1 MKQTHDLVQ
10 GTDPW
15 DLFRLEHFGASEAAA
30 MLGLSKK
37 TTRNELLRM
46 KKTGIAKTFSEWLQV
61 NVLDHGHEV
70 EALARPHIEKL
81 IGEELYAVTCS
92 DGKPSAS
99 CDGLTMDDRIAMEHK
114 QWNESLAALVAS
126 GVVPD
131 EHMPQCQQ
139 ILMVT
144 GAEKLIFVVSDG
156 TPEKMVYVWVFPS
169 QEWFERIRAGWAQ
182 FEHDLATYVPTEPV
196 AEVVGRTPETLPA
209 LRIEVTGE
217 VTDSNLEQYRE
228 HALAVFA
235 GINRDLQTDQ
245 DFANAAKTVT
255 WCGEVETRLKAAK
268 EHALSQTESIDKLF
282 KTIDAITEEARATRL
297 ELNRLVEARKL
308 ARKSEIVAGGV
319 KGLAD
324 HIAALNTRLGK
335 PYMPAVSVDFGGAI
349 KGMRSFDSMQN
360 AVDTALANAKIVA
373 SAAADRIQIN
383 LGTLRGLASD
393 LPQLFPDTAQIVQ
406 KAPEDLTALVKNR
419 VAEHQAAEE
428 KKEEERREKIRKDLA
443 SSEIQGIQQQVMI
456 ATLGRGNRVGGTIE
470 CIRDTLAETE
480 AWPIDAERFGA
491 LAGMAQQAKETAV
504 AEIRAL
510 LSKAEQRI
518 AVAATAAAPAPAASH
533 SAASAAVAPLSG
545 TPSNAPAAAPAPA
558 VIPLQPRLQP
568 AATVVPTLSIGA
580 INERLQHLTVT
591 EAGLRGLGFE
601 AAGRERAAP
610 RYHESDFAHMLAAI
624 ATHVQSIQAKQAA

>member
-92 DGKPSAS
+92 DGRPSAS

-335 PYMPAVSVDFGGAI
+335 PYMPAVTVDFGGAI

-383 LGTLRGLASD
+383 LGTLRELAAG

-419 VAEHQAAEE
+419 VAEHRAAEAKKEEAQRERIAAEE
-428 KKEEERREKIRKDLA
+428 K
-443 SSEIQGIQQQVMI
+443 V
-456 ATLGRGNRVGGTIE
+456 
-470 CIRDTLAETE
+470 
-480 AWPIDAERFGA
+480 
-491 LAGMAQQAKETAV
+491 
-504 AEIRAL
+504 
-510 LSKAEQRI
+510 KAEA
-518 AVAATAAAPAPAASH
+518 AVRAEQEAAVRTAAAAELTAAKQSEAGAEL
-533 SAASAAVAPLSG
+533 SPVAQALNEAEGAQRFASAHSSIGRAV
-545 TPSNAPAAAPAPA
+545 APAPA
-558 VIPLQPRLQP
+558 VIAMPPRAQP
-568 AATVVPTLSIGA
+568 AANVVPTLSIGA

>member
-10 GTDPW
+10 GTDAW
-15 DLFRLEHFGASEAAA
+15 DLFRLQHFGASEAAA

-70 EALARPHIEKL
+70 EALARPQIEKL
-81 IGEELYAVTCS
+81 IGEELYPVTCS
-92 DGKPSAS
+92 DGKESAS

-114 QWNESLAALVAS
+114 QWNETLAAIVAA
-126 GVVPD
+126 GQVPD

-144 GAEKLIFVVSDG
+144 GAEQLIFVVSDG
-156 TPEKMVYVWVFPS
+156 TPEKMVFVWVFPNP
-169 QEWFERIRAGWAQ
+169 EWFARLRAGWAQ
-182 FEHDLATYVPTEPV
+182 FERDLETYEPTEPV
-196 AEVVGRTPETLPA
+196 VEAVGRTPETLPA

-217 VTDSNLEQYRE
+217 VTDSNLEQYRT

-297 ELNRLVEARKL
+297 ELNKLVEARKL
-308 ARKSEIVAGGV
+308 ARKGEIVAGGV

-324 HIAALNTRLGK
+324 HITAMNQRLGK
-335 PYMPAVSVDFGGAI
+335 PYMPSVQVDFGGAI

-360 AVDTALANAKIVA
+360 AVDTALANAKIAA
-373 SAAADRIQIN
+373 SATADRIQLN
-383 LGTLRGLASD
+383 LATLREHATELAF
-393 LPQLFPDTAQIVQ
+393 LFPDTQVIVQ
-406 KAPEDLTALVKNR
+406 KEPDDLTALVKSR
-419 VAEHQAAEE
+419 IADHRAAEA
-428 KKEEERREKIRKDLA
+428 KKEEEQREQLRKDMA
-443 SSEIQGIQQQVMI
+443 MSEIQGIEQQVMI
-456 ATLGRGNRVGGTIE
+456 ATLGRAGVRAGGTIE

-480 AWPIDAERFGA
+480 AWRIDEERFGS
-491 LAGMAQQAKETAV
+491 LMSMAQQAKDAAV
-504 AEIRAL
+504 TEIRAL
-510 LSKAEQRI
+510 LVKAEAR
-518 AVAATAAAPAPAASH
+518 AAAATPPALTPST
-533 SAASAAVAPLSG
+533 ASAAVAPPST
-545 TPSNAPAAAPAPA
+545 TPSSAPAAAPAPA
-558 VIPLQPRLQP
+558 VIPLPVCAAAAP
-568 AATVVPTLSIGA
+568 ASAPSLSIGA
-580 INERLQHLTVT
+580 INERLQHFTVT

-601 AAGRERAAP
+601 PAGRERAAP
-610 RYHESDFAHMLAAI
+610 RYHESDFPHMLAAI
-624 ATHVQSIQAKQAA
+624 VAHVQGIQAKQAA

>member
-10 GTDPW
+10 GSDAW
-15 DLFRLEHFGASEAAA
+15 DLFRLQHFGASEAAA

-70 EALARPHIEKL
+70 EALARPHIERL
-81 IGEELYAVTCS
+81 IGEELYPVTCS
-92 DGKPSAS
+92 DGKESAS

-114 QWNESLAALVAS
+114 QWNEALAAIVSA
-126 GVVPD
+126 GKVPD

-139 ILMVT
+139 VLKVT

-156 TPEKMVYVWVFPS
+156 TPERMVFVWVLPDPV
-169 QEWFERIRAGWAQ
+169 WFERLSAGWAQ
-182 FEHDLATYVPTEPV
+182 FEHDLATYEPTDPV

-235 GINRDLQTDQ
+235 GINRNLQTDQ

-255 WCGEVETRLKAAK
+255 WCGDVETRLKAAK

-297 ELNRLVEARKL
+297 ELNKLVEARKL
-308 ARKSEIVAGGV
+308 ARKGEIVAGGV

-324 HIAALNTRLGK
+324 HIATLNARIGK
-335 PYMPAVSVDFGGAI
+335 SYMPAVAVDFGGAI

-360 AVDTALANAKIVA
+360 AVDTALANAKIAA
-373 SAAADRIQIN
+373 SATADRIQLN
-383 LGTLRGLASD
+383 LATLRERATSLEF
-393 LPQLFPDTAQIVQ
+393 LFPDTAQIVQ
-406 KAPEDLTALVKNR
+406 KAPDDLTSLVKTR
-419 VAEHQAAEE
+419 IAEHRAAEA
-428 KKEEERREKIRKDLA
+428 KKEEEQRERIRA
-443 SSEIQGIQQQVMI
+443 EET
-456 ATLGRGNRVGGTIE
+456 ARIE
-470 CIRDTLAETE
+470 REQE
-480 AWPIDAERFGA
+480 AER
-491 LAGMAQQAKETAV
+491 
-504 AEIRAL
+504 
-510 LSKAEQRI
+510 QRI
-518 AVAATAAAPAPAASH
+518 AREQAAQAPAPAP
-533 SAASAAVAPLSG
+533 VA
-545 TPSNAPAAAPAPA
+545 APAAAPAPIA
-558 VIPLQPRLQP
+558 AARVAGPAPAPTVIAMPTRAQPP
-568 AATVVPTLSIGA
+568 ASAVPTLSIGA
-580 INERLQHLTVT
+580 INERLQLFTVT

-601 AAGRERAAP
+601 PAGRERAAP
-610 RYHESDFAHMLAAI
+610 RYHEADFPHMLAAI
-624 ATHVQSIQAKQAA
+624 VGHVQAIQAKQAA

>member
-10 GTDPW
+10 GTDAW
-15 DLFRLEHFGASEAAA
+15 DQFRLEHFGASEAAA

-46 KKTGIAKTFSEWLQV
+46 KKTGVAKTFSEWLQV
-61 NVLDHGHEV
+61 NVLDYGHEV

-81 IGEELYAVTCS
+81 IGEELYPVTCS
-92 DGKPSAS
+92 DGKESAS

-114 QWNESLAALVAS
+114 QRNETLAAVVAA
-126 GVVPD
+126 GQVPE

-139 ILMVT
+139 ILKVT

-156 TPEKMVYVWVFPS
+156 TPEKMVYVWVFPDPA
-169 QEWFERIRAGWAQ
+169 WFARLSAGWAQ
-182 FEHDLATYVPTEPV
+182 FEKDLLTYEPTEPV
-196 AEVVGRTPETLPA
+196 VAAVGRTPETLPA
-209 LRIEVTGE
+209 LRIEVTGQ

-308 ARKSEIVAGGV
+308 ARKGEIVAGGV
-319 KGLAD
+319 KALAD

-335 PYMPAVSVDFGGAI
+335 LYMPAVPVDFGGAI

-360 AVDTALANAKIVA
+360 AVDTALANAKIA
-373 SAAADRIQIN
+373 ADSAADRIQIN
-383 LGTLRGLASD
+383 LGTLREHATELAF
-393 LPQLFPDTAQIVQ
+393 LFPDTQVIVQ
-406 KAPEDLTALVKNR
+406 KAPDDLTALVKTR

-428 KKEEERREKIRKDLA
+428 KKR
-443 SSEIQGIQQQVMI
+443 
-456 ATLGRGNRVGGTIE
+456 
-470 CIRDTLAETE
+470 
-480 AWPIDAERFGA
+480 A
-491 LAGMAQQAKETAV
+491 LA
-504 AEIRAL
+504 
-510 LSKAEQRI
+510 
-518 AVAATAAAPAPAASH
+518 AAAAAPAP
-533 SAASAAVAPLSG
+533 VPG
-545 TPSNAPAAAPAPA
+545 PAPA
-558 VIPLQPRLQP
+558 VATPVATPSPAPTVIAMSPRIQP
-568 AATVVPTLSIGA
+568 AGAVPTLSIGL
-580 INERLQHLTVT
+580 INERLQHFTVT
-591 EAGLRGLGFE
+591 AEGLRGLGFE
-601 AAGRERAAP
+601 PAGRERAAP
-610 RYHESDFAHMLAAI
+610 RYHEADFPHMLAAI
-624 ATHVQSIQAKQAA
+624 VTHVQGIQAKQAA